1 MNLLSRLLPDPALV
15 RLETWAH
22 EPAQPTI
29 TLILRSRQR
38 TRRCP
43 LCCRRASRVHS
54 RYERTLADLPWGE
67 HAVVLRLRVR
77 RLFCDNAR
85 CERRIFTERLPGLV
99 TPWARRTARLAT
111 RLTAVGLALGG
122 AAGAR
127 LSRVL
132 LVPTARNTL
141 LRLIRAAPLASDV
154 TPSVLGVDDWALRK
168 RHTYGTVLVDLER
181 RRPVA
186 LLPDREAETLAR
198 WLRLHPGI
206 KLVARD
212 RSGAYA
218 DGIRRGAPEAVQVAD
233 RFHLLQN
240 LAEALE
246 TTFTTHVTSLRA
258 VDQAR
263 DQAVITDGGP
273 VPVAP
278 PGSPARAATLAA
290 ERRQRRMARYQQVW
304 RLHREGWPGDAI
316 ARQLGL
322 GRSTVVR
329 YLRHEAFPERK
340 GRSDVGRSLLDPWK
354 PLLLKRWNAGQRDG
368 RRLFRELQRRG
379 YRGSYATLARYTQ
392 RLRQAQES
400 AMPRPTRSSRRRP
413 SLPSVIDRPERPLTP
428 RTAAWLALRRPERRN
443 SSDTERLARLRD
455 RDASL
460 AEALDLAEELA
471 GLIRA
476 RQPERLGP
484 WLTRARDGK
493 LPAFRGFA
501 RRLGAD
507 EAAVRAAAMLPWS
520 TGQVEGQINRLKTIK
535 RQMYGRAKLDLLS
548 RRFLLAA

>member
-1 MNLLSRLLPDPALV
+1 
-15 RLETWAH
+15 
-22 EPAQPTI
+22 
-29 TLILRSRQR
+29 
-38 TRRCP
+38 
-43 LCCRRASRVHS
+43 
-54 RYERTLADLPWGE
+54 
-67 HAVVLRLRVR
+67 VR

-99 TPWARRTARLAT
+99 APWARRTARLAT
-111 RLTAVGLALGG
+111 RLTALGLALGG

-127 LSRVL
+127 LSRPL
-132 LVPTARNTL
+132 LMPTARNTL
-141 LRLIRAAPLASDV
+141 LRLIRAAPLPPEV

-198 WLRLHPGI
+198 WLRRHPGVGV
-206 KLVARD
+206 VARD

-218 DGIRRGAPEAVQVAD
+218 DGIRRGAPEAMQVAD

-246 TTFTTHVTSLRA
+246 TTFTAHTASLRA

-263 DQAVITDGGP
+263 DQAVIADGGS

-278 PGSPARAATLAA
+278 PRPPARAATLAA
-290 ERRQRRMARYQQVW
+290 DRRQRRMARYQQVW
-304 RLHREGWPGDAI
+304 RLHRAGWPGHAI

-322 GRSTVVR
+322 GRSTVAR
-329 YLRHEAFPERK
+329 YLRHETFPERK

-368 RRLFRELQRRG
+368 RRLFHELQRQG
-379 YRGSYATLARYTQ
+379 YRGSYPTLARYTQ
-392 RLRQAQES
+392 RLRLAQEG
-400 AMPRPTRSSRRRP
+400 AAPRWVRSSRSP

-428 RTAAWLALRRPERRN
+428 RTAAWLALQRPERR
-443 SSDTERLARLRD
+443 TAGGTKRLARLRGQD
-455 RDASL
+455 TSL
-460 AEALDLAEELA
+460 AEAVDLAEEFA

-476 RQPERLGP
+476 RQPERLDP
-484 WLTRARDGK
+484 WLARARDGG

-501 RRLGAD
+501 KRLGAD

-535 RQMYGRAKLDLLS
+535 RQMYGRAKLDLLG

>member
-1 MNLLSRLLPDPALV
+1 VNLLSRLLPDPASV
-15 RLETWAH
+15 RLDTWAI
-22 EPAQPTI
+22 EPARPAI
-29 TLILRSRQR
+29 TLTLQSRSRMAC
-38 TRRCP
+38 CP

-67 HAVVLRLRVR
+67 HAILLRLRVR

-85 CERRIFTERLPGLV
+85 CERRIFTERLPGIAA
-99 TPWARRTARLAT
+99 PWARKTARLAT
-111 RLTAVGLALGG
+111 RLTALGLAMGG
-122 AAGAR
+122 AAGVR

-132 LVPTARNTL
+132 LIPTARNTL
-141 LRLIRAAPLASDV
+141 LRLSRAAPSPPEV
-154 TPSVLGVDDWALRK
+154 TPAVLGVDDWALRK
-168 RHTYGTVLVDLER
+168 RHSYGTVLIDLER

-186 LLPDREAETLAR
+186 LLPDREADTLAA
-198 WLRLHPGI
+198 WLREHPGI
-206 KLVARD
+206 ELVARD

-246 TTFTTHVTSLRA
+246 TTFTAHAASLRA

-263 DQAVITDGGP
+263 DQAFIADGGP

-278 PGSPARAATLAA
+278 PRLPAQAATLAA
-290 ERRQRRMARYQQVW
+290 ERRERRMARYQQVW
-304 RLHREGWPGDAI
+304 SLHREGWPGHAI
-316 ARQLGL
+316 ARRLGL

-329 YLRHEAFPERK
+329 YLRHETFPERK

-368 RRLFRELQRRG
+368 RRLFRELQGRG
-379 YRGSYATLARYTQ
+379 YRGSYPTLARYTQ
-392 RLRQAQES
+392 RLWLAQEG
-400 AMPRPTRSSRRRP
+400 AAPRRTRSSRRSP

-428 RTAAWLALRRPERRN
+428 RTAAWLTLRRPERRN
-443 SSDTERLARLRD
+443 ASDTERLARLRD
-455 RDASL
+455 RDTSL
-460 AEALDLAEELA
+460 AEAVDLAEEFA

-484 WLTRARDGK
+484 WLARARDGG

-501 RRLGAD
+501 KRLGAD

-535 RQMYGRAKLDLLS
+535 RQMYGRAKLDLLG

>member
-1 MNLLSRLLPDPALV
+1 MNLLSRLLPDPASV

-22 EPAQPTI
+22 EPARPTI
-29 TLILRSRQR
+29 TLTLRSRQR
-38 TRRCP
+38 TIRCP

-77 RLFCDNAR
+77 RLFCDNPR
-85 CERRIFTERLPGLV
+85 CERRIFTERLPGIAA
-99 TPWARRTARLAT
+99 PWSRKTARLT
-111 RLTAVGLALGG
+111 GRLTAVGLALGG

-127 LSRVL
+127 LSREL

-141 LRLIRAAPLASDV
+141 LRLIRAAPLPPEV

-168 RHTYGTVLVDLER
+168 RHSYGTVLVDLER
-181 RRPVA
+181 CRPVA
-186 LLPDREAETLAR
+186 LLPDREAGTLAA
-198 WLRLHPGI
+198 WLCLHPGV

-246 TTFTTHVTSLRA
+246 TTFTAHAARLRA

-263 DQAVITDGGP
+263 DQAVIADGGP

-278 PGSPARAATLAA
+278 PRSPARAAILAA
-290 ERRQRRMARYQQVW
+290 ERRERRMARYQQVW
-304 RLHREGWPGDAI
+304 NLHREGWPGHAI
-316 ARQLGL
+316 ARHLGL

-329 YLRHEAFPERK
+329 YLRHETFPERK

-368 RRLFRELQRRG
+368 RRLFRELQGRG

-400 AMPRPTRSSRRRP
+400 AAPRRPRSSRRQP
-413 SLPSVIDRPERPLTP
+413 ILPSVIDRPERPLTP
-428 RTAAWLALRRPERRN
+428 RTAAWLALRRPERRKAG
-443 SSDTERLARLRD
+443 EAKRLARLRD

-460 AEALDLAEELA
+460 AEAVDLAEEFA

-484 WLTRARDGK
+484 WLARARDGR

-507 EAAVRAAAMLPWS
+507 KAAVRAAAMLPWS

-535 RQMYGRAKLDLLS
+535 RQMYGRAKLDLLG